1 MVTKKTIASKG
12 KRVKK
17 FSRRDFIKA
26 AGAGLAAAGL
36 GANIIIPGRARAG
49 KKKLRIVQWIHPGG
63 QFDHWF
69 ENVYAKEWGEK
80 NDTEVIVTR
89 HP

>member
-1 MVTKKTIASKG
+1 MVTEKNIRSKEKKV
-12 KRVKK
+12 RK

-26 AGAGLAAAGL
+26 AGAGLAVAGL
-36 GANIIIPGRARAG
+36 GAGIREALAG
-49 KKKLRIVQWIHPGG
+49 KRKLRIVQWIHPGG

>member
-1 MVTKKTIASKG
+1 MVTEKTETSKG
-12 KRVKK
+12 KKVRN

-36 GANIIIPGRARAG
+36 GANIIIPGKARAA
-49 KKKLRIVQWIHPGG
+49 KKQLKIVQWVHPGG
-63 QFDHWF
+63 YFDDWF
-69 ENVYAKEWGEK
+69 ENTYVKEWGEK
-80 NDTEVIVTR
+80 NNIEVIVTN

>member
-1 MVTKKTIASKG
+1 MVTEKTRRSKG
-12 KRVKK
+12 KRLKK

-26 AGAGLAAAGL
+26 SGAVLAAAGL
-36 GANIIIPGRARAG
+36 GASIMIPGRARAE
-49 KKKLRIVQWIHPGG
+49 KRKLRIVQWVHPGG
-63 QFDHWF
+63 YFDHWF

>member
-1 MVTKKTIASKG
+1 MVTKKIIASKG

-26 AGAGLAAAGL
+26 TGAGLAVAGL
-36 GANIIIPGRARAG
+36 GANVMIPGIARAG
-49 KKKLRIVQWIHPGG
+49 KKKLRIVQWIHPEG
-63 QFDHWF
+63 QFDDWF